1 MQEKNTKNEILP
13 CYTLIKNTTLLD
25 NNKVKYN
32 FCKKKKEIKFNF
44 YNPSKKVQLL
54 QQQKGI
60 VVKRN
65 TYTINQ

>member
-1 MQEKNTKNEILP
+1 MQEMQNIKNEILP

-32 FCKKKKEIKFNF
+32 FCKKKKEKKEIKFNF

-60 VVKRN
+60 VVFRA
-65 TYTINQ
+65 IL

>member
-32 FCKKKKEIKFNF
+32 FCKKKKKLSSIFTIPQKKYNF
-44 YNPSKKVQLL
+44 YNNKKGQL
-54 QQQKGI
+54 
-60 VVKRN
+60 
-65 TYTINQ
+65 